1 MINSKELRELLFEL
15 LTGDFEHPFVYGHGI
30 ITEQQTAFDKELLEK
45 NKSYIANV
53 LKEIG
58 VDELSYITLERLT
71 KLKNGE
77 TWNELQTKE
86 EFETLE
92 LLLSCADACGF
103 IDNGILAMQRN
114 EFELGEVSS
123 ILTSDF
129 GERWNNGITDEWL
142 SQIREEIV
150 MKMRFKTNAERI
162 SEYANVG
169 DNLMNRPLAKRI
181 VEL

>member
-1 MINSKELRELLFEL
+1 MIDSKELKELLFEL
-15 LTGDFEHPFVYGHGI
+15 LAGDFEHPFVYGHGI
-30 ITEQQTAFDKELLEK
+30 ITEQQTAFDKEVLEK
-45 NKSYIANV
+45 NKAYIANV

-58 VDELSYITLERLT
+58 VEELSYITLERLT
-71 KLKNGE
+71 KLKDGE

-92 LLLSCADACGF
+92 LLLSCSDACGF

-114 EFELGEVSS
+114 EFELGSVSS

-142 SQIREEIV
+142 CRIREEIIT
-150 MKMRFKTNAERI
+150 KMRFKTNAERI
-162 SEYANVG
+162 NEYDNSG
-169 DNLMNRPLAKRI
+169 DALADRPLAKRI

>member
-1 MINSKELRELLFEL
+1 MINSKELWELLFDL
-15 LTGDFEHPFVYGHGI
+15 LAGDFKKPFVYGHGI
-30 ITEQQTAFDKELLEK
+30 ITEQQTAFDKEVLER

-71 KLKNGE
+71 KLKDGE
-77 TWNELQTKE
+77 TWNELQTRE
-86 EFETLE
+86 EFEILE
-92 LLLSCADACGF
+92 LLLACADACGF

-114 EFELGEVSS
+114 EFELGSVSS

-142 SQIREEIV
+142 CRIREEV
-150 MKMRFKTNAERI
+150 MMNMRFKTNAAKI
-162 SEYANVG
+162 NEYANSS
-169 DNLMNRPLAKRI
+169 DALADRPLAKRR
-181 VEL
+181 EE